1 MSDQNGPWTS
11 GNCLWVNDRNI
22 LITFMKDRNDGKKDQ
37 WSDMIDADQF
47 DQWRPIQWIDMVRH
61 RYEGNQTDKNNQP
74 ICPTGQYD

>member
-1 MSDQNGPWTS
+1 
-11 GNCLWVNDRNI
+11 
-22 LITFMKDRNDGKKDQ
+22 MKDRNDGKKDQ